1 MLILVF
7 ALLLVAVLAVWRGK
21 RRTAVG
27 LLLVVFVLAGFW
39 FNHHATSQIG
49 LQL

>member
-7 ALLLVAVLAVWRGK
+7 ALLLAAVLAVWRGK
-21 RRTAVG
+21 RRPAVY
-27 LLLVVFVLAGFW
+27 LLLVVFLLAGFW
-39 FNHHATSQIG
+39 FDHHATSQLG